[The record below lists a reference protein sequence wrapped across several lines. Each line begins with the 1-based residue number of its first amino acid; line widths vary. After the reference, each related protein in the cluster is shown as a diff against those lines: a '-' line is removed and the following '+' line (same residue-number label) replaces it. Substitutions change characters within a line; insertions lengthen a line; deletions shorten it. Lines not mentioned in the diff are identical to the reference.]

1 MATSKHDD
9 DLGSTSSTPR
19 TALFLTPA
27 YNSPLKTA
35 VALRNKENSANVLA
49 TKRRL
54 GFGTIKKVCVI
65 VAYIVYDSSSLL
77 LLPPKNV
84 HFFTDNIVY

>member
-19 TALFLTPA
+19 TALFLAPA

-54 GFGTIKKVCVI
+54 DFGTIGKVCVI
-65 VAYIVYDSSSLL
+65 LAYIVYDS
-77 LLPPKNV
+77 
-84 HFFTDNIVY
+84 IVPSC